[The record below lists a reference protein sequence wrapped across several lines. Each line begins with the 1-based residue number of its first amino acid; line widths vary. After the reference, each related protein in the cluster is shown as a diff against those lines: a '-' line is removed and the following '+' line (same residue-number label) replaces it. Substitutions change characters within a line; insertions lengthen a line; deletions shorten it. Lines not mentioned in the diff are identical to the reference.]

1 MIGDIKIMINLEND
15 MELQREEILN
25 LKKEFEKRI

>member
-1 MIGDIKIMINLEND
+1 MINLEND

-25 LKKEFEKRI
+25 LKINLLLLQTQRK